1 MSEMWALIGCFDLNH
16 FKSLYYVSYLDPDGF
31 FIDALLELVLDP
43 IKLPPILLFK
53 KGKIYF
59 IFYENNYIK
68 KYLDSVEL
76 LMVE

>member
-16 FKSLYYVSYLDPDGF
+16 FKSLYYVSIVSYLDPDGF

-59 IFYENNYIK
+59 I
-68 KYLDSVEL
+68 
-76 LMVE
+76 